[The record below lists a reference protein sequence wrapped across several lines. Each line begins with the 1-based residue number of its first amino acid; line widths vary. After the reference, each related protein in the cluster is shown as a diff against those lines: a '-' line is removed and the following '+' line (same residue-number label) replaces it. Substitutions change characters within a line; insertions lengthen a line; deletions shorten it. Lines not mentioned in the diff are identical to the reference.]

1 MKTTIEHKYNI
12 GYSHFEI
19 DESGEDVKEYKITKI
34 VVINDGI
41 YYVVSKSFYKEFHS
55 EFTEIEL
62 KEEEINN
69 TVEDWIKRKI
79 QEYTD
84 KITEIAN
91 K

>member
-1 MKTTIEHKYNI
+1 MTTKIEHKYNI

-19 DESGEDVKEYKITKI
+19 DESEEDVKEYKITKI
-34 VVINDGI
+34 VVIDDGI
-41 YYVVSKSFYKEFHS
+41 YYVVNRSVYKEFYS
-55 EFTEIEL
+55 EFTKIEL

-69 TVEDWIKRKI
+69 TVEDSIKRKI
-79 QEYTD
+79 QEYTN